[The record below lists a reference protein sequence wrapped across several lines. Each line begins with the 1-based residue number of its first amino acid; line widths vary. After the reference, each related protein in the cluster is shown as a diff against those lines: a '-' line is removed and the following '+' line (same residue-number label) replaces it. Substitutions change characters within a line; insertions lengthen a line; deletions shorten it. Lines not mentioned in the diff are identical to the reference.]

1 MKTKFLT
8 AAAFICTMFYAN
20 AQEGVTSSEDI
31 DSDMNSS
38 RGMIFNRGDM
48 FVEGGL
54 KIVNGSTEDAYAVR
68 AKVGYFLNS
77 KVAVGGQASFG
88 STEDDVT
95 SIKTDVFGVGA
106 FARYYFL
113 ELDEKRFKA
122 FGEAG
127 LGYGKNKTEGP
138 GFEDNNNSITADI
151 NLGLNYFFTKNLAAT
166 FTLANILSYNSVSPE
181 NGDSVNKFE
190 LNINLF
196 ENIFAQP
203 QFGVLYKW

>member
-8 AAAFICTMFYAN
+8 VAALVCTFFFAN
-20 AQEGVTSSEDI
+20 AQNDPTNS
-31 DSDMNSS
+31 DSFETKDMS
-38 RGMIFNRGDM
+38 FARGDM
-48 FVEGGL
+48 FVEGGV
-54 KIVNGSTEDAYAVR
+54 KITTGGTEDAYALK
-68 AKVGYFLNS
+68 AKVGYFLND

-88 STEDDVT
+88 SIKNDLTAT
-95 SIKTDVFGVGA
+95 KTDVFGVGA

-113 ELDEKRFKA
+113 ELDDKRLKA
-122 FGEAG
+122 YGEAG
-127 LGYGKNKTEGP
+127 LGFGKNRTEGP
-138 GFEDNNNSITADI
+138 GIDDNNNSITADI
-151 NLGLNYFFTKNLAAT
+151 NLGLNYFFTDHFAAT

-203 QFGVLYKW
+203 QFGILYKW

>member
-8 AAAFICTMFYAN
+8 AAALICTMFYAN
-20 AQEGVTSSEDI
+20 AQEGVTNSDDLESEA
-31 DSDMNSS
+31 NSS
-38 RGMIFNRGDM
+38 RGMTFNRGDM

-54 KIVNGSTEDAYAVR
+54 RIVNGATEDAYAVR
-68 AKVGYFLNS
+68 AKVGYFLNE
-77 KVAVGGQASFG
+77 KFAVGGQASFG
-88 STEDDVT
+88 STENDAT
-95 SIKTDVFGVGA
+95 SIKSEVFGIGG

-127 LGYGKNKTEGP
+127 LGFGKNTIEGP

-151 NLGLNYFFTKNLAAT
+151 NLGLNYFFTKNFAAT

-181 NGDSVNKFE
+181 NGDAVNNFE
-190 LNINLF
+190 LNVNLF

-203 QFGVLYKW
+203 QFGILYKW

>member
-8 AAAFICTMFYAN
+8 VAALVCTFFFAN
-20 AQEGVTSSEDI
+20 AQQDPTSSEMYE
-31 DSDMNSS
+31 SKDMT
-38 RGMIFNRGDM
+38 FQRGDM
-48 FVEGGL
+48 FVEGGV
-54 KIVNGSTEDAYAVR
+54 KITTGGTEDAYALK
-68 AKVGYFLNS
+68 AKLGYFLNE
-77 KVAVGGQASFG
+77 KLAVGGQASFG
-88 STEDDVT
+88 SIEDDAT

-113 ELDEKRFKA
+113 ELDDKRLKA

-127 LGYGKNKTEGP
+127 LGFGKNKTEGP
-138 GFEDNNNSITADI
+138 GYSDTNNSVTADI
-151 NLGLNYFFTKNLAAT
+151 NLGLNYFFTKNFAAT

-190 LNINLF
+190 LNVNLF

-203 QFGVLYKW
+203 QFGILYKW

>member
-1 MKTKFLT
+1 M
-8 AAAFICTMFYAN
+8 
-20 AQEGVTSSEDI
+20 
-31 DSDMNSS
+31 
-38 RGMIFNRGDM
+38 
-48 FVEGGL
+48 
-54 KIVNGSTEDAYAVR
+54 
-68 AKVGYFLNS
+68 
-77 KVAVGGQASFG
+77 
-88 STEDDVT
+88 
-95 SIKTDVFGVGA
+95 
-106 FARYYFL
+106 
-113 ELDEKRFKA
+113 
-122 FGEAG
+122 
-127 LGYGKNKTEGP
+127 GYGKNKTEGP